1 MRIAIF
7 GDIHSN
13 LEALQSV
20 LADAQTQG
28 CTHHICLGDLV
39 GYSATRWPASTS
51 FVRSIV
57 R

>member
-20 LADAQTQG
+20 LADAQT
-28 CTHHICLGDLV
+28 
-39 GYSATRWPASTS
+39 
-51 FVRSIV
+51 
-57 R
+57 